1 MARQPHSR
9 ATGGRVAIIEAKPE
23 PLSIDI
29 SKTVV
34 LVVDMQNDF
43 GSKGGMFD
51 RAGVDISMVQSAVG
65 STKRVLAAARDA
77 GIKIIYIKMGYRP
90 DLSDAGPPD
99 SPNRLKHLP
108 LRLGEA
114 IRAPNGAE
122 SRILV
127 RDTWN
132 TDILSDLAPQA
143 NDITIYKTRF
153 SGFYQTDLDGILKRL
168 GAKYLIVTGL
178 STSVC
183 VESTIRD
190 ATFRDYSCVLLADCT
205 GEPIGHDLPTSNH
218 EASLLV
224 IQTLFGWVSGADA
237 FLKALEERA
246 AAAGKEQRQR

>member
-1 MARQPHSR
+1 MAGEAHARVPS
-9 ATGGRVAIIEAKPE
+9 GRVVRIAARPE
-23 PLSIDI
+23 PISVDI
-29 SKTVV
+29 SKTAVI
-34 LVVDMQNDF
+34 VVDMQNDF
-43 GSKGGMFD
+43 ASRGGMFD
-51 RAGVDISMVQSAVG
+51 RAGIDISMVQSAVG

-77 GIKIIYIKMGYRP
+77 GIKIIYLKMGYRP

-99 SPNRLKHLP
+99 SPNWLKHVP
-108 LRLGEA
+108 LRIGEA
-114 IRAPNGAE
+114 VRAPDGTE

-132 TDILSDLAPQA
+132 TDILSDLAPHA
-143 NDITIYKTRF
+143 DDIMIYKTRF

-205 GEPIGHDLPTSNH
+205 GEPIGHNLPRSNH
-218 EASLLV
+218 EASLLA
-224 IQTLFGWVSGADA
+224 IETLFGWVSGADA
-237 FLKALEERA
+237 FLSALETGTGA
-246 AAAGKEQRQR
+246 AVKGQR

>member
-1 MARQPHSR
+1 MPDEPHSR
-9 ATGGRVAIIEAKPE
+9 VASGRVAVIEAKPE
-23 PLSIDI
+23 PINIDI

-34 LVVDMQNDF
+34 IVVDMQNDF
-43 GSKGGMFD
+43 ASKGGMFD
-51 RAGVDISMVQSAVG
+51 LAGIDISMVPSAVG
-65 STKRVLAAARDA
+65 STKKVLAAARDA
-77 GIKIIYIKMGYRP
+77 GIKIVYIKMGYRP
-90 DLSDAGPPD
+90 DLSDAGTPD

-108 LRLGEA
+108 LRIGEA
-114 IRAPNGAE
+114 VRAPDGSE

-132 TDILSDLAPQA
+132 TDILSDLAPHA
-143 NDITIYKTRF
+143 DDITIYKTRF

-190 ATFRDYSCVLLADCT
+190 AMFRDYSCVLLADCT

-218 EASLLV
+218 DASLLV

-237 FLKALEERA
+237 FLRALEARTG
-246 AAAGKEQRQR
+246 AAAGGQH